1 MWHQGYYI
9 KLKLSVAN
17 ILDRKKE
24 MAWRKVSK
32 FVGFEFKLTLIIGP
46 MTTSGKCL

>member
-24 MAWRKVSK
+24 KSEQIRRIWIPANPYHW
-32 FVGFEFKLTLIIGP
+32 P
-46 MTTSGKCL
+46 NDY

>member
-17 ILDRKKE
+17 ILDR
-24 MAWRKVSK
+24 RKVSK
-32 FVGFEFKLTLIIGP
+32 FVGFEFQLTLIIGP